1 MFTAGFGGDKDWP
14 DHNQKWRQEDRFP
27 GGPVRW
33 ATMAET
39 APPTPNESSITLVT
53 RGGHPDFLD
62 LPWGLPLEQWD
73 HPRLVRMAHGISR
86 HVVRFVRYDDRV
98 YALKETQRGVAQA
111 EYEILRDLKDEHLP
125 VVEPVGVAT
134 ELGAAAGSADID
146 PDSAMLITRYLDFSL
161 PYWYVLGRDGPV
173 LADNLLDAAAVLLVR
188 LHLDN
193 IFWGDCSL
201 SNILFRR
208 DAGAMMAYL
217 VDAETTERHSSITD
231 EMRDYDL
238 TIARENVIGGL
249 LNLQAEG
256 RVETAVDPVAMA
268 DDLAD
273 RYERLW
279 NELTE
284 PEEFSLDE
292 RWRIERRVRRLNDL
306 GFDIEEMSINRDGTR
321 LRIKPVLIEEGHHSR
336 ELRRRTGLDVQEN
349 QARRL
354 LADISSYRAWLE
366 RTTGDKMPRAVA
378 AARWLAD
385 IYEPL
390 VEAIPSEMAER
401 LEPVEIFHQV
411 LEHRYYLSERR
422 QSEVDNQEAL
432 ADYTRSI
439 LSHRPLER
447 QLQLAEDDEEPDGS
461 TLQNP

>member
-1 MFTAGFGGDKDWP
+1 
-14 DHNQKWRQEDRFP
+14 
-27 GGPVRW
+27 
-33 ATMAET
+33 MADGT
-39 APPTPNESSITLVT
+39 APTPEDPEQIQPKGDAGVNLLT

-62 LPWGLPLEQWD
+62 LPWGQPLAQWD
-73 HPRLVRMAHGISR
+73 HPRLVPMAHGISR

-98 YALKETQRGVAQA
+98 YALKETQRGVAQT
-111 EYEILRDLKDEHLP
+111 EYEILRDLRDEHLP

-134 ELGAAAGSADID
+134 DLHSEGGLNAAED

-161 PYWYVLGRDGPV
+161 PYWYVIGRDGPV
-173 LADNLLDAAAVLLVR
+173 LADDLLDAAAVLLVR

-193 IFWGDCSL
+193 IFWGDFSL
-201 SNILFRR
+201 SNVLFRR
-208 DAGAMMAYL
+208 DAGALMAYL
-217 VDAETTERHSSITD
+217 VDAETAEQSRTLSD
-231 EMRDYDL
+231 EMREYDL
-238 TIARENVIGGL
+238 SIARENVIGGL

-256 RVETAVDPVAMA
+256 RVEEQIDPLAIA
-268 DDLAD
+268 DDLSG
-273 RYERLW
+273 RYQRLW
-279 NELTE
+279 NELTK

-306 GFDIEEMSINRDGTR
+306 GFDVEEMSINRDGTR

-354 LADISSYRAWLE
+354 LADISSFKAWLE
-366 RTTGDKMPRAVA
+366 RTSEKEIPRAVA

-385 IYEPL
+385 VYEPV
-390 VEAIPSEMAER
+390 VEAIPTEMGER

-422 QSEVDNQEAL
+422 QSEVDNLEAL
-432 ADYTRSI
+432 DDYMRSI

-447 QLQLAEDDEEPDGS
+447 QLQLGDEFRQVDDGNDPENEY
-461 TLQNP
+461 

>member
-1 MFTAGFGGDKDWP
+1 
-14 DHNQKWRQEDRFP
+14 
-27 GGPVRW
+27 
-33 ATMAET
+33 MADGT
-39 APPTPNESSITLVT
+39 PPTTDKNPPSELHRQDQSSHEEPGHGEHSAGGVTLLT

-62 LPWGLPLEQWD
+62 LPWGQPLAEWD
-73 HPRLVRMAHGISR
+73 HPRLVPMAHGISR
-86 HVVRFVRYDDRV
+86 HIVRFVRYDDRV
-98 YALKETQRGVAQA
+98 YALKETQRDVARA
-111 EYEILRDLKDEHLP
+111 EYEILRDLRDEHLP

-134 ELGAAAGSADID
+134 DLHPTQRPADGPHSDSD

-161 PYWYVLGRDGPV
+161 PYWYVLGRDGPL

-188 LHLDN
+188 LHLEN

-217 VDAETTERHSSITD
+217 VDAETTERAPSITD
-231 EMRDYDL
+231 EMRAYDL
-238 TIARENVIGGL
+238 TIARENVAGGL
-249 LNLQAEG
+249 LDLQAQG
-256 RVETAVDPVAMA
+256 RVGEDVDAVAIA
-268 DDLAD
+268 DDLAQ
-273 RYERLW
+273 RYEQLW

-306 GFDIEEMSINRDGTR
+306 GFDIEEMSISRDGTR
-321 LRIKPVLIEEGHHSR
+321 LRIKPVLIEEGHHAR
-336 ELRRRTGLDVQEN
+336 ELRRRTGLAVQEN

-354 LADISSYRAWLE
+354 LADISSFRVWLE
-366 RTTGDKMPRAVA
+366 RSSGKEIPQAVA

-385 IYEPL
+385 IYEPV
-390 VEAIPSEMAER
+390 VEAIPPEMAER
-401 LEPVEIFHQV
+401 LEPVEVFHQV

-422 QSEVDNQEAL
+422 QSEVDNLEAL
-432 ADYTRSI
+432 DDYMRSI

-447 QLQLAEDDEEPDGS
+447 QLQLSDDTEGDDRAGPEDGA
-461 TLQNP
+461 